1 MFQYI
6 FCFTFWPGAIWRSFA
21 TWGHWGTGRQLRHLI
36 CRAGSQPLFERLWVE
51 SLPFH
56 LGEEKAKRLPWRSS
70 GSKGTSTSPMSRT
83 RTSSRGHADDGDG
96 KQTVAHIHLND
107 HRHRRRRPQHHHRRR
122 RRRCRRH
129 HRPQYIFCFT
139 FWPGAIWRSFATSPG
154 ADVNNT

>member
-56 LGEEKAKRLPWRSS
+56 LGEEKAVALAQLGVKRNFDIAYVTDEDLE
-70 GSKGTSTSPMSRT
+70 SR
-83 RTSSRGHADDGDG
+83 A
-96 KQTVAHIHLND
+96 
-107 HRHRRRRPQHHHRRR
+107 
-122 RRRCRRH
+122 CR
-129 HRPQYIFCFT
+129 
-139 FWPGAIWRSFATSPG
+139 
-154 ADVNNT
+154 